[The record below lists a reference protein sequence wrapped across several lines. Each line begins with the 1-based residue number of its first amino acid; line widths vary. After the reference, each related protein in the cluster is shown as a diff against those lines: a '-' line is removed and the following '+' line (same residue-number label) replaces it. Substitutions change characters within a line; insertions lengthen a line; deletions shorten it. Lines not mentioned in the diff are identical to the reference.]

1 MNQKTINATINQ
13 LKWYKIKYWVLLFML
28 LQSLTK
34 SLNVYNQLDLFQL
47 IKKDS
52 NYIYNRVVKQLI
64 MINRI

>member
-1 MNQKTINATINQ
+1 
-13 LKWYKIKYWVLLFML
+13 ML

-47 IKKDS
+47 IKRDS